1 MGRWSRRR
9 DPGGADG
16 GADGDWNPTPVSSQ
30 HEAPSAPGDAFDDEL
45 AALGFTPSGRTRWGG
60 QVSTLAFNRHLRF
73 VLHEF
78 DDAVLLSW
86 SFAFGEYAQERG
98 WQLGVSDMSTA
109 ELYPGVDVRLP
120 RDVEAVGGE
129 ITRILTTLRL
139 DLGDPAL

>member
-1 MGRWSRRR
+1 MGRWSRRG
-9 DPGGADG
+9 DPGGTDG
-16 GADGDWNPTPVSSQ
+16 SSQPAPVSSR
-30 HEAPSAPGDAFDDEL
+30 HEAPPTSSAPGDGFDDEL
-45 AALGFTPSGRTRWGG
+45 AALGFTPSGRTRRGG

-73 VLHEF
+73 VLHQF

-120 RDVEAVGGE
+120 RDVDAVGGE
-129 ITRILTTLRL
+129 ISRILSTLRL